1 MMSGRLKNKNNR
13 QKLYMMERA
22 EKLRQLYVECQE
34 NFENQESTVGNP
46 VSPFDL
52 PNFDDIMPKMDD
64 SEKQYDI
71 TLV

>member
-1 MMSGRLKNKNNR
+1 MMK
-13 QKLYMMERA
+13 RA
-22 EKLRQLYVECQE
+22 EKLRQLYVECEE
-34 NFENQESTVGNP
+34 NFENQESTIGNP

>member
-1 MMSGRLKNKNNR
+1 MPRARNTNNRLKI
-13 QKLYMMERA
+13 YMMQRA
-22 EKLRQLYVECQE
+22 EKLKELYTECE
-34 NFENQESTVGNP
+34 ESFQKAEATVGNP

-52 PNFDDIMPKMDD
+52 PDFDDIMPKMDD